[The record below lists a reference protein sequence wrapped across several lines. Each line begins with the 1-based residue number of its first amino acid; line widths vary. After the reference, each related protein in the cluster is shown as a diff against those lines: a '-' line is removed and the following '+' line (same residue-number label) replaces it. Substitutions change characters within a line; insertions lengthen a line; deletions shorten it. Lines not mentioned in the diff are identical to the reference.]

1 MSQHV
6 QTFSALAIAAA
17 LTAACST
24 VPERNVAFEQ
34 AQVRLRAAQADP
46 QVVQL
51 ASDELRQADAALRRA
66 DMARGERLPM
76 VEIDHLAYLA
86 SQRVTIAQ
94 ETAASRSAQAVTAG
108 AGAERERLLLTQ
120 RTQEADRA
128 TLDAQRATREAEL
141 AKRDLAT
148 SEMQGQRKSAELA
161 QADRAAADGR
171 AQQAR
176 SDAKVEG
183 LEQQLKALD
192 ARQTE
197 RGMVVTLGDVL
208 FDSGQSRLQAA
219 GDVNIGKLADFMKSN
234 PSRRAAIEGYTDSV
248 GSTAGNQ
255 ALSDERARAVK
266 DALVGRGVG
275 AERLS
280 TFGHGER
287 HPIASNTTASG
298 RQTNRRVEIIFPND
312 GADVPRR

>member
-1 MSQHV
+1 MSHRV
-6 QTFSALAIAAA
+6 QTFAAVAAA
-17 LTAACST
+17 AAAMAACST
-24 VPERNVAFEQ
+24 APERNVAFEQ

-46 QVVQL
+46 QVVL
-51 ASDELRQADAALRRA
+51 HASEELRQADAALRRA
-66 DMARGERLPM
+66 DIARSARVPL

-94 ETAASRSAQAVTAG
+94 ETAVSRTAQAITAG
-108 AGAERERLLLTQ
+108 AGTERERLLLAQ

-128 TLDAQRATREAEL
+128 TQGAERATREAEL
-141 AKRDLAT
+141 AKRQLAT
-148 SEMQGQRKSAELA
+148 SEMQGQQKSAELA

-176 SDAKVEG
+176 SDARVEG
-183 LEQQLKALD
+183 LEQQLKAMD

-208 FDSGQSRLQAA
+208 FDSGQSRLQPA
-219 GDVNIGKLADFMKSN
+219 GDVNIGRLADFMKGN

-248 GSTAGNQ
+248 GGSAGNQ
-255 ALSDERARAVK
+255 ALSDDRAMAVK
-266 DALVGRGVG
+266 EALVGRGVG

-287 HPIASNTTASG
+287 NPIASNTTAAG
-298 RQTNRRVEIIFPND
+298 RQTNRRVEIIFPTE
-312 GADVPRR
+312 GTELPRR